1 MAVQR
6 HRGTLLILQPRPS
19 QTASFT
25 HSDGEWADG
34 RYHRAKRL
42 AAGKAIGTSVKFHP
56 PQSAKQGSRP
66 QTEPDVLPK
75 KFLEVTKP
83 KVKVPIILLKI

>member
-1 MAVQR
+1 MAGTTEQKISGR
-6 HRGTLLILQPRPS
+6 KGHRDEQ
-19 QTASFT
+19 
-25 HSDGEWADG
+25 
-34 RYHRAKRL
+34 
-42 AAGKAIGTSVKFHP
+42 VKFHP

-83 KVKVPIILLKI
+83 KVKGPIILLKI